1 MAARSPKKRASFC
14 YVGDA
19 SFEIFYLMNL
29 SLLVRRFAVVS
40 VVAAPLLLHSVHGQA
55 QNAGIEENRVASEL
69 REGNN
74 VKALELLSS
83 ALQKYPGDAQL
94 WIMQGVAYSRQQR
107 RKEAL
112 AAFRHA
118 LKIAPNAIPALEGA
132 AQIEFEDSDVR
143 GIPHLE
149 HLLSLRPDDTTSH
162 GMLAVLDYQQGSCDK
177 ALPHFEKA
185 EPLFQS
191 HPDALHAYAICLV
204 RAKHFER
211 AANILKQ
218 ASQLKSGDA
227 QETRLLSSVQFMA
240 GHPEA
245 ALTTLAPLL
254 NSGAPDATT
263 LELASLA
270 YEDTHDTKR
279 AVNALRQAILADP
292 QNTALYLDFANL
304 AADHQSFQVGIN
316 VVNDGI
322 ALQPQSGALYFARGM
337 LYSQISE
344 YEKAQADFETAY
356 RLDPNQSLSTAAQ
369 GLMAA
374 QQNDFEGALKSIDDK
389 LARKPND
396 SVLLYLRA
404 DIVTQQGAETGSEKF
419 ATAMR
424 DAKRA
429 VALNPALAPAH
440 AVLAKL
446 YLQVGDDQQSIQ
458 ESRKALELNPK
469 DQASIYRLIQALR
482 KSGNTAEVPTLLKRL
497 AQLREEATKQER
509 ERNRYRLVE

>member
-1 MAARSPKKRASFC
+1 MLVKQYSNLHSMRSPAHPRTF
-14 YVGDA
+14 
-19 SFEIFYLMNL
+19 
-29 SLLVRRFAVVS
+29 FAI
-40 VVAAPLLLHSVHGQA
+40 VAAGLFLVPAGVRA
-55 QNAGIEENRVASEL
+55 QNPGAEENRITSEL
-69 REGNN
+69 REGNSG
-74 VKALELLSS
+74 KALELLSS
-83 ALQKYPGDAQL
+83 ALQKYPGDSQL

-132 AQIEFEDSDVR
+132 AQIEFEDSDVH

-185 EPLFQS
+185 EALFQS

-204 RAKHFER
+204 RAKQFEKAVAVLQSVAR
-211 AANILKQ
+211 LQPVN
-218 ASQLKSGDA
+218 A
-227 QETRLLSSVQFMA
+227 QELRLLASVQLMA

-254 NSGAPDATT
+254 NSGTPDSAT

-270 YEDTHDTKR
+270 YEDTHDTER
-279 AVNALRQAILADP
+279 AVNTLRQAVLADS
-292 QNTALYLDFANL
+292 QNTALYLEFANL
-304 AADHQSFQVGIN
+304 AADHQSFQVGIG
-316 VVNDGI
+316 VVNDGL
-322 ALQPQSGALYFARGM
+322 ALQPQSAPLYFARGM

-374 QQNDFEGALKSIDDK
+374 QQNDFASALKSIDDK

-404 DIVTQQGAETGSEKF
+404 DILTQQGAETGSEKF

-482 KSGNTAEVPTLLKRL
+482 KSGTTAEVPKLLKRL

-509 ERNRYRLVE
+509 EQNRYRLGE